1 MKVAEKSRYCDSGE
15 TNRHRVV
22 LSACVRETT
31 ARYLISSS
39 HSFQCDERSNS
50 RIYSRGI
57 RRFYFFE
64 MTKCTPQV
72 RGVNRSV
79 LRSTWSN
86 SSPTTY
92 KSVIGIQNEREFS
105 FDFVDVLPIYN
116 GGRKRILDAHSDI
129 GKDYART
136 LNSKINHGSAEDD
149 EYCKRSVLTCC
160 EGSIQKSR
168 RAESQTHEIAE
179 TAVESRPAGAQDV
192 SISAVDNQFLNRRCH
207 G

>member
-1 MKVAEKSRYCDSGE
+1 MKIAEKSRYCDSGE

-22 LSACVRETT
+22 LSACIRETN

-39 HSFQCDERSNS
+39 HSFQCDKRSHS
-50 RIYSRGI
+50 RVYSRGI
-57 RRFYFFE
+57 RGFYFFE
-64 MTKCTPQV
+64 MTKSTPQV
-72 RGVNRSV
+72 RRVNRSV
-79 LRSTWSN
+79 LSSTWAN
-86 SSPTTY
+86 SRPATY
-92 KSVIGIQNEREFS
+92 KSVIRIENEREFS

-149 EYCKRSVLTCC
+149 EYCKRSVLACC

-179 TAVESRPAGAQDV
+179 TAVESRPAGAKDV
-192 SISAVDNQFLNRRCH
+192 GISAVDNQFLNRRCH